1 MYGFKLTL
9 SGSSKAGYDI
19 VGLGCGPQIHGRP
32 LGEFGNYLHVRALC
46 QLWFECVSP
55 VTEAMKEAKK
65 TSSTPP
71 SSEELQLLPEI
82 ILRVTVHADATN
94 PSGVRRV
101 GSDSIEVH
109 NAGAVFEVCDGDV
122 VYMACSEDGKS
133 FQGAVQ
139 VNELPRALTSHLSS
153 LVEPSAPDLYIRE
166 SDAPSSDF
174 DKSFHSTLRDLDV
187 ATHGLNAGEI
197 FKRAEQNLQGA

>member
-1 MYGFKLTL
+1 M
-9 SGSSKAGYDI
+9 
-19 VGLGCGPQIHGRP
+19 GLGCGPQLHGRP
-32 LGEFGNYLHVRALC
+32 SGEFGNYLHVRQLC
-46 QLWFECVSP
+46 QLWFECVDP
-55 VTEAMKEAKK
+55 ATEAMKEAKK

-71 SSEELQLLPEI
+71 SSEQLQLLPEI

-94 PSGVRRV
+94 PSGVRRG

-139 VNELPRALTSHLSS
+139 VEELPRALTSHLSS
-153 LVEPSAPDLYIRE
+153 LVELSGPDLYIRE
-166 SDAPSSDF
+166 SDAPFSDL
-174 DKSFHSTLRDLDV
+174 DKSFHSILRDLAV

-197 FKRAEQNLQGA
+197 FKRAEQNLQGM

>member
-32 LGEFGNYLHVRALC
+32 SGEFGNYLHVRTLC

-55 VTEAMKEAKK
+55 AMEAMKEAKK

-71 SSEELQLLPEI
+71 SSEQLQLLPEI

-94 PSGVRRV
+94 PSGVRRG

-139 VNELPRALTSHLSS
+139 VSRTKPPRCM
-153 LVEPSAPDLYIRE
+153 
-166 SDAPSSDF
+166 
-174 DKSFHSTLRDLDV
+174 
-187 ATHGLNAGEI
+187 
-197 FKRAEQNLQGA
+197 KRCW